1 MSIIIFGD
9 LFTFPDGSA
18 ATNRVHT
25 YAKGFTE
32 HGFNCHVITFFNQ
45 INEQFEGNIDGYSY
59 YIPFKQKKR
68 GKYLAQRRFH
78 KFMKYIYTL
87 ALIRKLHK
95 KEKVI
100 VINVWTNL
108 LLTHLFAWLLARMCG
123 AKLMVECSEHPL
135 RKFQGSTINRIQGE
149 IKFFLESRLSDG
161 VFCISRYLVDFY
173 LEHGVP
179 IHKLLLVPSTVDPSR
194 FEGHGKSP
202 LAFRYIGYFGSL
214 SFTRDNI
221 DVLIKGFAQV
231 KHSFP
236 DIHLVLGGFCTQQ
249 EKVQL
254 MDLISEL
261 NLDNDVHVLGY
272 LTRSEILRYICNS
285 EILVMVRSNDLQS
298 KASYPSKLT
307 EFLSTGKPVITS
319 NVGEISNYLND
330 REHVYF
336 VEAGDV
342 DGMAATI
349 NELLTDYAKAEQ
361 TGKNG
366 KSLTDSVFNYHFQ
379 SGRIIKYIGNNN
391 HREL

>member
-1 MSIIIFGD
+1 MSYIIFGD
-9 LFTFPDGSA
+9 LFTFPEGNA

-25 YAKGFTE
+25 YAKGFKE
-32 HGFNCHVITFFNQ
+32 HGINCHVITFFNQ
-45 INEQFEGNIDGYSY
+45 YSEQFEGSTDGYRY

-68 GKYLAQRRFH
+68 GKHLAQRRFH
-78 KFMKYIYTL
+78 KFMKYIHAFTI
-87 ALIRKLHK
+87 IRKLHK

-108 LLTHLFAWLLARMCG
+108 LLTHMFAWLLARMCG

-135 RKFQGSTINRIQGE
+135 RNFQGSTVNRIQGE
-149 IKFFLESRLSDG
+149 VKFFIESRFCDG

-173 LEHGVP
+173 REHGVP

-194 FEGHGKSP
+194 FEAAGKSP

-214 SFTRDNI
+214 TFTRDNI
-221 DVLIKGFAQV
+221 DVLIKGFAQA
-231 KHSFP
+231 KLTFP

-254 MDLISEL
+254 IELISEL

-319 NVGEISNYLND
+319 NVGEISDYLKD

-349 NELLTDYAKAEQ
+349 HELLTDYAKAEQ

-379 SGRIIKYIGNNN
+379 SGRIIKYIENNN
-391 HREL
+391 HRE